1 MARPTRPSP
10 PAHSPRARER
20 PPATRRPAAGGR
32 ARSTRRAGSRQA
44 PSCRRVYRGPARRRG
59 DGAPAARREPLP
71 HAAGGAG
78 VLGLADFGPGRAG
91 LGALGLALSLR
102 FLLRLLDVGPA
113 SPLEAVVPPATHR
126 TLTGD
131 LIGEIL
137 ARVARPGFGEG
148 RRAGRP
154 FAGG

>member
-1 MARPTRPSP
+1 
-10 PAHSPRARER
+10 
-20 PPATRRPAAGGR
+20 
-32 ARSTRRAGSRQA
+32 
-44 PSCRRVYRGPARRRG
+44 RRVWSGPCLGRRG
-59 DGAPAARREPLP
+59 DRAAATRREPLP
-71 HAAGGAG
+71 HAGGCAG
-78 VLGLADFGPGRAG
+78 VLGFPDFGPGDAG
-91 LGALGLALSLR
+91 LRALGLALSLR
-102 FLLRLLDVGPA
+102 FLLRLLDIGPA
-113 SPLEAVVPPATHR
+113 SPLEAVVPPAPHR